1 MELVHYDLFGI
12 NLYESKRM
20 EKSIPKKKH
29 LKAFFKY
36 KNKEATRKW
45 RLKRKLV
52 DNS

>member
-1 MELVHYDLFGI
+1 MNQKEW
-12 NLYESKRM
+12 KRVYL
-20 EKSIPKKKH
+20 KKKH

>member
-1 MELVHYDLFGI
+1 MEPVHYDLFGI

-20 EKSIPKKKH
+20 EKSIPKKH

-45 RLKRKLV
+45 RLKRKLAY
-52 DNS
+52 NS

>member
-1 MELVHYDLFGI
+1 MEPVHYDLFGI

-20 EKSIPKKKH
+20 EKSR
-29 LKAFFKY
+29 L

-45 RLKRKLV
+45 RLKRKLA